1 LNLHVDE
8 DLYASLNFSAIR
20 TLITS
25 SVEVD
30 VKVKGDG
37 QEEKRID
44 EALWNIEPV
53 DTLNPLKN
61 QR

>member
-1 LNLHVDE
+1 LHVDE
-8 DLYASLNFSAIR
+8 NLYASLNFSAVR
-20 TLITS
+20 TSIAS

-37 QEEKRID
+37 QEKKRID
-44 EALWNIEPV
+44 EALRNIEPV

-61 QR
+61 

>member
-44 EALWNIEPV
+44 EAL
-53 DTLNPLKN
+53 
-61 QR
+61 